1 MWVKYYHINIE
12 QGASKVYISFSELIM
27 QCTKNAFKRKA

>member
-12 QGASKVYISFSELIM
+12 QGASKVYIFSELIM
-27 QCTKNAFKRKA
+27 QCTKNAFKQKA